1 MNTSLFHSNIKI
13 LFVSYQKQYSEMCKF
28 ANGIS
33 VCNIMATYNSGTLP
47 NVDFVVKNLVA

>member
-1 MNTSLFHSNIKI
+1 MNASLFHSNIKI

-33 VCNIMATYNSGTLP
+33 VCNIMATYS
-47 NVDFVVKNLVA
+47 